1 VPGKCRALTRRSAF
15 NERVNIPEGLTQRPL
30 QPADAAAV
38 TAVMAASELY
48 DVGQVV
54 IEEADIVSEWSRPSF
69 DVADQTVGI
78 FDGSVLVGY
87 AEWSGEERGDAAVHP
102 DYRGRGLGTALA
114 GWMQQRARA
123 GGAARVGMP
132 VPVGSAGEKLMTALG
147 YYVRWHSWVLALPEG
162 AEIVP
167 QPLPEGYAVRE
178 ATEADRRD
186 VWTVVEDA
194 FLEWS
199 VRERWTYDD
208 WAAGIFGRPGFEPWN
223 LRVATSP
230 EGEVM
235 GASHVVLDTNV
246 GNAFI
251 AKLAVRKDQ
260 RHRGLARALLVDSF
274 TLARAH
280 GARGSELSTD
290 SRTGAL
296 SLYEKVGMVVTSN
309 WVNLAV
315 DV

>member
-1 VPGKCRALTRRSAF
+1 VD
-15 NERVNIPEGLTQRPL
+15 IPEGLSQRPL
-30 QPADAAAV
+30 QPTDAAAV

-54 IEEADIVSEWSRPSF
+54 IEEADIVAEWARPSF
-69 DVADQTVGI
+69 DVADQTIGV
-78 FDGSVLVGY
+78 FDGGTLVGY
-87 AEWSGEERGDAAVHP
+87 SEWSGADRGDAAVHP
-102 DYRGRGLGTALA
+102 DYRGRGIGTELA
-114 GWMQQRARA
+114 RWMQQRARA
-123 GGAARVGMP
+123 GGATRVGMP
-132 VPVGSAGEKLMTALG
+132 VPAGSAGEKLMTDLG
-147 YYVRWHSWVLALPEG
+147 YHVRWHSWVLALPEG

-167 QPLPEGYAVRE
+167 QPLPEGYDVRE
-178 ATEADRRD
+178 ATSADRRD

-199 VRERWTYDD
+199 VRERSSFEDFS
-208 WAAGIFGRPGFEPWN
+208 AGVFGRPGFEPWN
-223 LRVATSP
+223 LRVVTSP
-230 EGEVM
+230 TGEIV
-235 GASHVVLDTNV
+235 GASHVVLDTNA

-274 TLARAH
+274 TLARSH

-296 SLYEKVGMVVTSN
+296 ALYEKVGMVVTSN
-309 WVNLAV
+309 WVNLAI
-315 DV
+315 DL